1 MIKIGD
7 FSQLSQVPVK
17 TLRYYDEIDLLKPA
31 RIDPFTGYRYYALD
45 QLPRLYRILALKD
58 LGLSLEQIAQ
68 LLTDH
73 LSPESIRGMFTLKR
87 AELRQHIQQEQERL
101 ARVEARIRQIELEGN
116 MSGIDVVIK
125 HIETQRVLSFR
136 EVVPD
141 GAGIS
146 RMFGEVFGA
155 VMRAGVRIIAPP
167 LTIYHSHDA
176 GFDTEIAI
184 PVENTVTSELP
195 IDGTRKLTIQTLPAA
210 TVASTFHRGA
220 YETIGD
226 TYAALSRWV
235 MEHSY
240 DFVGPV
246 REIYL
251 TSPGETPNPA
261 DYLTEIQFPVEKV
274 AVKA

>member
-58 LGLSLEQIAQ
+58 LGLSLEQVSQ

-73 LSPESIRGMFTLKR
+73 LSPEGIRGMFMLKR
-87 AELRQHIQQEQERL
+87 AELQQHIEQEQERL

-116 MSGIDVVIK
+116 MSGIDAVIK
-125 HIETQRVLSFR
+125 HTETQRVLSIR

-141 GAGIS
+141 GSGIS
-146 RMFGEVFGA
+146 RLFNEVFGA
-155 VMRAGVRIIAPP
+155 IMRAGVRIVAPP
-167 LTIYHSHDA
+167 LTLYHSHDA

-184 PVENTVTSELP
+184 PVDQAITADVPL
-195 IDGTRKLTIQTLPAA
+195 DGARKLSIQTLPAG
-210 TVASTFHRGA
+210 TVASTFHHGA

-235 MEHSY
+235 MEHGY